1 MTVRL
6 ARSALL
12 LAAALAAGIAGAPA
26 RAAEFACGPD
36 QCIERINEIVRRAN
50 QDLVVA
56 KQVCEEQNGSQR
68 CIYRGGL
75 GPNIHVF
82 FSPASPNVQVILIA
96 DGRGLSP
103 AGCAY
108 IAAVMEAFDTSL
120 DADRRTQFYNKL
132 VEEAVSSAEKG
143 GQLQLVTDGLTYS
156 LFTNERLTIVSIQG
170 RNG

>member
-6 ARSALL
+6 ARSAILL
-12 LAAALAAGIAGAPA
+12 VAALAAGAPA

-36 QCIERINEIVRRAN
+36 QCIERINEIVRRTN

-96 DGRGLSP
+96 DARGLSP
-103 AGCAY
+103 AGSAY
-108 IAAVMEAFDTSL
+108 ISAIIEAFDSSL
-120 DADRRTQFYNKL
+120 DAQARAQFYDKL
-132 VEEAVSSAEKG
+132 VAEAVSSAEKG
-143 GQLQLVTDGLTYS
+143 GQVQMATDGLGYAV
-156 LFTNERLTIVSIQG
+156 FTNERLTIVSVSSG
-170 RNG
+170 KP